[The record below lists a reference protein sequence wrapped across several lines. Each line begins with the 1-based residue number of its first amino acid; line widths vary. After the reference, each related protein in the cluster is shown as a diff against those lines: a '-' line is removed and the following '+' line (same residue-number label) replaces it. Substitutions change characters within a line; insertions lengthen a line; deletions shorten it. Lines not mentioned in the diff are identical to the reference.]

1 MSYLWYFLFAVIAN
15 ENPAAG
21 SLFLSLPT
29 FDQIAT
35 RCLYLQF
42 LSMHLFTDTE
52 RRKESA

>member
-1 MSYLWYFLFAVIAN
+1 MHTESESN

-21 SLFLSLPT
+21 SLFPT

-42 LSMHLFTDTE
+42 LSIHLFTDTE
-52 RRKESA
+52 RRKEST